1 MPTMM
6 ASTTACSP
14 SLIDRLRGWLSVLL
28 LAWASLAWSAE
39 IEIANPQLVPGDDG
53 YVLNADFSFDF
64 NARLE
69 EAVTRGVVL
78 PFVVD
83 FELTRPRWYW
93 FDEKAVV
100 RSKTY
105 RLSYHALTRQ
115 YRLSS
120 GGGLHQSYESL
131 TEALRVISRVREWAV
146 VERGAVQPGEPY
158 VAALRIRLDLTQL
171 PRPFQIAALGNREWS
186 LASDWKTWPVTFG
199 VEAK

>member
-1 MPTMM
+1 M
-6 ASTTACSP
+6 
-14 SLIDRLRGWLSVLL
+14 LL

-39 IEIANPQLVPGDDG
+39 IEIANVQLVPGDDG

-93 FDEKAVV
+93 FDEKTVV

-115 YRLSS
+115 YRLSTGS
-120 GGGLHQSYESL
+120 GLHQSYESL

-146 VERGAVQPGEPY
+146 LERGAVQPGEPY
-158 VAALRIRLDLTQL
+158 VAALRMRLDLAQL
-171 PRPFQIAALGNREWS
+171 PRPFQVAALGNRDWI
-186 LASDWKTWPVTFG
+186 LASEWKTWPVTFTAD
-199 VEAK
+199 AK